1 MKPLVLFFISLNL
14 LTQSYLDYPHPY
26 HPTST
31 KQGMVVSQNY
41 LSSDIGAKVLSEGGN
56 AVDAAV
62 AVGFSLAATLPR
74 AGNLG
79 GGGFMLI
86 YDAKS
91 NAIASLD
98 FRSMSPELAKPER
111 YRSSFKDD
119 GAHDYELTR
128 KGYKAIA
135 VPGTVAGLLKAHE
148 VYGTMDLIQLIQP
161 TVELLKKGVPVTEDL
176 YGAIQDTE
184 YLTLD
189 EESKKIYLNSDV
201 VIGGKLFIDDL
212 IKTLELISEN
222 GAKGFYEGET
232 AEKIEAAMIE
242 NGGFIRKSDLA
253 KYKPR
258 FIPAISTSYRGNTVF
273 TQGPPSGG
281 GVAILSAL
289 NVLENFNLSEMD
301 HDSGKYLHLLAEAM
315 KFGHQSRS
323 RYVGDPKFY
332 NVPLEELLSKD
343 FAKLKSRTINL
354 KRASK
359 PDRFNKNAKNLE
371 RQFIESRDTTHYS
384 IIDDSGNAV
393 SVTYTL
399 GYSFGSGVTI
409 EGTGILGNNQM
420 NNFAHEYGN
429 NSYRR
434 SASPAN
440 KLESLKRPMS
450 TMAPIMV
457 FNGDGKLALITGSP
471 GGSQIPNIN
480 LQLLVNILD
489 FNLDI
494 GEATMLPRIHQ
505 DSQEPELLVEKTVNF
520 DTRRLLEVLGHN
532 VEISD
537 TIGSTQSIHIV
548 EGVRYGYADLR
559 RPNAKVS
566 IKK

>member
-176 YGAIQDTE
+176 Y
-184 YLTLD
+184 
-189 EESKKIYLNSDV
+189 
-201 VIGGKLFIDDL
+201 
-212 IKTLELISEN
+212 
-222 GAKGFYEGET
+222 
-232 AEKIEAAMIE
+232 
-242 NGGFIRKSDLA
+242 
-253 KYKPR
+253 
-258 FIPAISTSYRGNTVF
+258 
-273 TQGPPSGG
+273 
-281 GVAILSAL
+281 LSL
-289 NVLENFNLSEMD
+289 
-301 HDSGKYLHLLAEAM
+301 
-315 KFGHQSRS
+315 
-323 RYVGDPKFY
+323 
-332 NVPLEELLSKD
+332 
-343 FAKLKSRTINL
+343 
-354 KRASK
+354 
-359 PDRFNKNAKNLE
+359 
-371 RQFIESRDTTHYS
+371 
-384 IIDDSGNAV
+384 
-393 SVTYTL
+393 
-399 GYSFGSGVTI
+399 
-409 EGTGILGNNQM
+409 
-420 NNFAHEYGN
+420 
-429 NSYRR
+429 
-434 SASPAN
+434 
-440 KLESLKRPMS
+440 
-450 TMAPIMV
+450 
-457 FNGDGKLALITGSP
+457 
-471 GGSQIPNIN
+471 
-480 LQLLVNILD
+480 
-489 FNLDI
+489 
-494 GEATMLPRIHQ
+494 
-505 DSQEPELLVEKTVNF
+505 
-520 DTRRLLEVLGHN
+520 
-532 VEISD
+532 
-537 TIGSTQSIHIV
+537 IHI
-548 EGVRYGYADLR
+548 
-559 RPNAKVS
+559 
-566 IKK
+566 

>member
-1 MKPLVLFFISLNL
+1 M
-14 LTQSYLDYPHPY
+14 H
-26 HPTST
+26 
-31 KQGMVVSQNY
+31 QNQ
-41 LSSDIGAKVLSEGGN
+41 I
-56 AVDAAV
+56 
-62 AVGFSLAATLPR
+62 
-74 AGNLG
+74 
-79 GGGFMLI
+79 
-86 YDAKS
+86 
-91 NAIASLD
+91 
-98 FRSMSPELAKPER
+98 
-111 YRSSFKDD
+111 
-119 GAHDYELTR
+119 
-128 KGYKAIA
+128 
-135 VPGTVAGLLKAHE
+135 
-148 VYGTMDLIQLIQP
+148 DLI
-161 TVELLKKGVPVTEDL
+161 
-176 YGAIQDTE
+176 
-184 YLTLD
+184 
-189 EESKKIYLNSDV
+189 
-201 VIGGKLFIDDL
+201 
-212 IKTLELISEN
+212 
-222 GAKGFYEGET
+222 
-232 AEKIEAAMIE
+232 
-242 NGGFIRKSDLA
+242 
-253 KYKPR
+253 
-258 FIPAISTSYRGNTVF
+258 
-273 TQGPPSGG
+273 
-281 GVAILSAL
+281 
-289 NVLENFNLSEMD
+289 
-301 HDSGKYLHLLAEAM
+301 
-315 KFGHQSRS
+315 
-323 RYVGDPKFY
+323 
-332 NVPLEELLSKD
+332 
-343 FAKLKSRTINL
+343 
-354 KRASK
+354 
-359 PDRFNKNAKNLE
+359 KNAKNLE

-480 LQLLVNILD
+480 LQLLVNVLD

-548 EGVRYGYADLR
+548 DGVRYGYADLR

-566 IKK
+566 IKKIAFIAELSLSITFSFVKRYKVELRGGDFAFPSNATLSGNPIFGIGKSKSFFACSITSSNADSVQLLYSQLIYKNTPKHFCFQGDVF